1 MEAWREMSGLGSA
14 IDELAAE
21 DLEAT
26 PTAVLADDLVEL
38 ARARERL
45 DAEWLRRLAAFDAR
59 GGAGDDEVLSTQCW
73 VRRHCRLTAGAARER
88 VSVARRLDEVPET
101 AVAFAAG
108 EIGYGHVRQ
117 LSAAAAAVNSDVW
130 AESEPVLVDAARTLD
145 PRGLTKV
152 LAHWRHAVDPEAFVA
167 AEADAHERR
176 RFDISETFEAM
187 TVLDGQLAGVD
198 GAIVRSAIDAYEK
211 PLPDDARTP
220 TQRRADALVALAR
233 QALDRGE
240 LATTGGERPHLNV
253 LVSLETLEGRARA
266 RGAELDWGGVISGE
280 AARRLACDCGVSR
293 IITAGKSEPLD
304 VGRRMRTPSAALRRA
319 VIARDRHCVE
329 AGCDR
334 PPGWCQ
340 VHHKKH
346 WVDGGATRL
355 EDLELR
361 CDPHHYD
368 VHEGQW
374 KPERARRRRAQ
385 ARPP

>member
-1 MEAWREMSGLGSA
+1 MSGLGSA

-21 DLEAT
+21 DLEDVTDA
-26 PTAVLADDLVEL
+26 ALSADVVEL
-38 ARARERL
+38 RRQCDRL
-45 DAEWLRRLAAFDAR
+45 EAQWLRRVTALDRR
-59 GGAGDDEVLSTQCW
+59 GTWQAEGAISPTAWLRD
-73 VRRHCRLTAGAARER
+73 RCRLAPGAARER
-88 VSVARRLDEVPET
+88 VVVGRRVADDLDE
-101 AVAFAAG
+101 ARAAFADG
-108 EIGYGHVRQ
+108 DIGYGHVR
-117 LSAAAAAVNSDVW
+117 LIVHAAGDVDAAAVRE
-130 AESEPVLVDAARTLD
+130 AEPVLVDAARTLD

-187 TVLDGQLAGVD
+187 TVLDGQLYGVD

-253 LVSLETLEGRARA
+253 LVSLETLEGRAGA